1 MALYTPKKVP
11 LNWYRF
17 DVKFSVELLVA
28 YVDGVEAQ
36 VNRSIEEFRAGH
48 QEDAGQEVRNE
59 GYVAV
64 SAHYAG
70 LDDSSWDLASI
81 FESYFPN
88 LQRQSALIT
97 LCGFFEHELLALC
110 SLFQKDRGHKFGLGD
125 LKGAGIERA
134 ITYLERVVGLNIDK
148 SSALW
153 AEIRSIQAVRNLIVH
168 DAGKLTYQDGMPRK
182 SERQY
187 VEASPHLSGDEE
199 ISIAEGYLRHVLD
212 TFDQFFKNIGDAVER
227 LYGLTTAST
236 RTGFSATAPKPGRL
250 S

>member
-1 MALYTPKKVP
+1 MALYTLKKVP

-81 FESYFPN
+81 FESFFPN

-110 SLFQKDRGHKFGLGD
+110 SLFQKDRGHKLGLGD
-125 LKGAGIERA
+125 LKGAGIER
-134 ITYLERVVGLNIDK
+134 V
-148 SSALW
+148 
-153 AEIRSIQAVRNLIVH
+153 
-168 DAGKLTYQDGMPRK
+168 
-182 SERQY
+182 
-187 VEASPHLSGDEE
+187 
-199 ISIAEGYLRHVLD
+199 
-212 TFDQFFKNIGDAVER
+212 
-227 LYGLTTAST
+227 
-236 RTGFSATAPKPGRL
+236 
-250 S
+250 